1 MRRVGSSRLP
11 LPNAVPSA
19 AALRV
24 ASVHQAAG
32 AALAAVST
40 TGIAKGI
47 YRFKSHA
54 DMNRQTEEALARA
67 VAANIAASS
76 RATDR

>member
-1 MRRVGSSRLP
+1 LP
-11 LPNAVPSA
+11 SAVPSA
-19 AALRV
+19 AALRA